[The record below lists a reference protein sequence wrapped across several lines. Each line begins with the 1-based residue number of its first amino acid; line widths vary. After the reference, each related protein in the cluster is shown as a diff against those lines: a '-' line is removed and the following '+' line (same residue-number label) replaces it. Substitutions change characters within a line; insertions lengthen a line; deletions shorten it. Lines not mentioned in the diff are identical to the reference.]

1 MKTLYLECAMGA
13 AGDMLMAALLE
24 LLPEPERFLEKMNSL
39 GLPGVTVA
47 REPMTKCG
55 ICGTHMRVTVNGVEE
70 ESHDVHDH
78 EHTHDHEHA
87 HDHDHEHD
95 CEHTHEH
102 AHDHEHTHDHGHDH
116 EHDHHH
122 HHSHSSMADIS
133 ERIAALE
140 LPQAVKENAR
150 AVYERIAEAESHA
163 HNVPVD
169 QIHFHEVGTL
179 DAVADIVGVCL
190 LIDMLKPE
198 RIAASPVHVGS
209 GHVHCA
215 HGVLPVP
222 APATAYIL
230 RGVPTYGGEIQGEL
244 CTPTGAALLKHFASE
259 FTPMPEMTVEKIG
272 CGMGKKDFPRV
283 NCVRAFWGETAER
296 TETDTVVELDCNLD
310 DMTGEALAF
319 AAEELLRAGA
329 RDVFTTP
336 IYMKK
341 GRPAYLLSCIC
352 TAEQA
357 DEMAALIF
365 RHTTT
370 LGIRKKI
377 CERYV
382 LDRTVE
388 TVRTPYGEARCKTA
402 CGFGVEKRKLEYE
415 DAARLARENSV
426 PLSDITEN
434 R

>member
-1 MKTLYLECAMGA
+1 MKTLYLECGMGA

-24 LLPEPERFLEKMNSL
+24 LLPEPESFLEKMNSL
-39 GLPGVTVA
+39 GLPGVVVG
-47 REPMTKCG
+47 REPMQKCG
-55 ICGTHMRVTVNGVEE
+55 ICGTHMRVTVNGEEE
-70 ESHDVHDH
+70 ESHDAHEH
-78 EHTHDHEHA
+78 EHTHSHEHA
-87 HDHDHEHD
+87 HS
-95 CEHTHEH
+95 H
-102 AHDHEHTHDHGHDH
+102 AHDHEHEHDH
-116 EHDHHH
+116 EHGHGHEHDHHAHH
-122 HHSHSSMADIS
+122 HHSHSSFADVS
-133 ERIAALE
+133 AQIAALAV
-140 LPQAVKENAR
+140 PQSVKENAI
-150 AVYERIAEAESHA
+150 AVYELIAQAESHA
-163 HNVPVD
+163 HGVPVE
-169 QIHFHEVGTL
+169 QIHFHEVGTM

-222 APATAYIL
+222 APATAHIL
-230 RGVPTYGGEIQGEL
+230 RGVPSYGGEIQGEL
-244 CTPTGAALLKHFASE
+244 CTPTGAALLRHFAAAFS
-259 FTPMPEMTVEKIG
+259 PMPEMAVEKIG
-272 CGMGKKDFPRV
+272 YGMGKKDFPRA
-283 NCVRAFWGETAER
+283 NCVRAFWGESAVR
-296 TETDTVVELDCNLD
+296 PQTDEIVELDCNLD

-336 IYMKK
+336 IFMKK

-352 TAEQA
+352 TSEQA

-370 LGIRKKI
+370 LGVRKKI

-382 LDRTVE
+382 LERTIE
-388 TVRTPYGEARCKTA
+388 TVQTPYGEARCKTA
-402 CGFGVEKRKLEYE
+402 SGYGAEKKKLEYE
-415 DAARLARENSV
+415 DAARLARENGV
-426 PLSDITEN
+426 PLSRVTEG

>member
-1 MKTLYLECAMGA
+1 MKTLYLECTMGA

-55 ICGTHMRVTVNGVEE
+55 IGGTHMRVTVNGEEE
-70 ESHDVHDH
+70 ESHDAHDHHDH
-78 EHTHDHEHA
+78 EHEHEHD
-87 HDHDHEHD
+87 HDHDHEH
-95 CEHTHEH
+95 
-102 AHDHEHTHDHGHDH
+102 
-116 EHDHHH
+116 HHH
-122 HHSHSSMADIS
+122 HHSHSSLADITA
-133 ERIAALE
+133 RLAALE
-140 LPQAVKENAR
+140 LPQNVKENAR
-150 AVYERIAEAESHA
+150 AVYAQIAEAESHA
-163 HNVPVD
+163 HGVPVE

-190 LIDMLKPE
+190 LLDMLKPE
-198 RIAASPVHVGS
+198 RIVASPVHVGS

-244 CTPTGAALLKHFASE
+244 CTPTGAALLKHFAAE
-259 FTPMPEMTVEKIG
+259 FSPMPEMAVEKIG
-272 CGMGKKDFPRV
+272 YGMGKKDFSRA
-283 NCVRAFWGETAER
+283 NCVRAFWGETVEHPK
-296 TETDTVVELDCNLD
+296 TDTIVELDCNLD

-319 AAEELLRAGA
+319 AAEELFRAGA

-336 IYMKK
+336 IFMKK
-341 GRPAYLLSCIC
+341 GRPGYLFSCIC

-357 DEMAALIF
+357 DEMAAMIF

-370 LGIRKKI
+370 LGVRKKV

-382 LDRTVE
+382 LDRAVE
-388 TVRTPYGEARCKTA
+388 TVQTPYGEARCKTA
-402 CGFGVEKRKLEYE
+402 SGCGVEKRKLEYE
-415 DAARLARENSV
+415 DAARLARENNV
-426 PLSDITEN
+426 PLSAVTAEK
-434 R
+434 

>member
-1 MKTLYLECAMGA
+1 METLYLECTMGA

-55 ICGTHMRVTVNGVEE
+55 IGGTHMRVTVNGEEE
-70 ESHDVHDH
+70 ESHDAHDH
-78 EHTHDHEHA
+78 HDYH
-87 HDHDHEHD
+87 HDHDHH
-95 CEHTHEH
+95 
-102 AHDHEHTHDHGHDH
+102 H
-116 EHDHHH
+116 EHDHHEHDHDHHHEHHHH
-122 HHSHSSMADIS
+122 HHSHSSMADITA
-133 ERIAALE
+133 RLAALE
-140 LPQAVKENAR
+140 LPQNVKENAR
-150 AVYERIAEAESHA
+150 AVYAQIAEAESHA
-163 HNVPVD
+163 HGVPVE

-190 LIDMLKPE
+190 LLDMLKPE
-198 RIAASPVHVGS
+198 RIVASPVHVGS

-244 CTPTGAALLKHFASE
+244 CTPTGAALLKYFAAE
-259 FTPMPEMTVEKIG
+259 FSPMPEMAVEKIG
-272 CGMGKKDFPRV
+272 YGMGKKDFPRA
-283 NCVRAFWGETAER
+283 NCVRAFWGETVER
-296 TETDTVVELDCNLD
+296 PKTDTIVELDCNLD

-319 AAEELLRAGA
+319 AAEELFRAGA

-336 IYMKK
+336 IFMKK
-341 GRPAYLLSCIC
+341 GRPGYLFSCIC

-370 LGIRKKI
+370 LGVRKKV

-382 LDRTVE
+382 LDRAVE
-388 TVRTPYGEARCKTA
+388 TVQTPYGEARCKTA
-402 CGFGVEKRKLEYE
+402 SGYGVEKRKLEYE
-415 DAARLARENSV
+415 DAARLARDNNV
-426 PLSDITEN
+426 PLSAVTAEE
-434 R
+434 